1 LSVDYK
7 QRFVMRNDVLINIGT
22 FLARRWSGNPN
33 TIVTLKDG
41 AIPFVNIQNFTIS
54 LPSLNYYLGTE
65 FQKYRQ
71 WRAALWYES
80 MRIAYST
87 KVLSYDLA
95 FGFIL
100 NTLESK
106 RIEILGLGEWE
117 GMENEVIFNEGIS
130 WLSRPLLNALYGKQ
144 KIIEAFSQYLL
155 TGYIKGELFGG
166 ELERVNKAV
175 DFANAVVKDA
185 LYNNRSTDWIE
196 QQVPQIVKLL
206 QINPLITIPLIAPR
220 SRIGLSLSQ
229 SDLMK
234 QVERIVKTK
243 NKEKDGQIVK
253 SIVDGAQLLKE
264 FESLARESKRSE
276 SKGYASLEEF
286 GLSAPDSLAV
296 DERAIYDNDL
306 ITRLKAAVR
315 YWKSGWI
322 EMHDER
328 GDDLDTDAVL
338 ESQPKPFFTDFKLS
352 VKTKI
357 ALLLDHSSS
366 IEDEEI
372 EYKKAT
378 IALCES
384 LKFLGVNFAVYAFS
398 TKERKVKCWIIK
410 RPEEKWSSINARNL
424 AQIKASGGTPL
435 AEIYNLLLPVMKMFR
450 PDILITL
457 TDGEPADYGAVRSAV
472 TSYKMMGIRMVG
484 IGLGKN
490 VNSAVN
496 IGQNLKGLEFE
507 KTLAVSR
514 LQDIPR
520 KVLSLLQI

>member
-1 LSVDYK
+1 
-7 QRFVMRNDVLINIGT
+7 MRNDVLINIGT

-166 ELERVNKAV
+166 ELERVHKAV

-234 QVERIVKTK
+234 QVEKQ
-243 NKEKDGQIVK
+243 G
-253 SIVDGAQLLKE
+253 
-264 FESLARESKRSE
+264 KRW
-276 SKGYASLEEF
+276 
-286 GLSAPDSLAV
+286 PDCEIHS
-296 DERAIYDNDL
+296 R
-306 ITRLKAAVR
+306 RSPAA
-315 YWKSGWI
+315 
-322 EMHDER
+322 
-328 GDDLDTDAVL
+328 
-338 ESQPKPFFTDFKLS
+338 
-352 VKTKI
+352 
-357 ALLLDHSSS
+357 
-366 IEDEEI
+366 
-372 EYKKAT
+372 
-378 IALCES
+378 
-384 LKFLGVNFAVYAFS
+384 
-398 TKERKVKCWIIK
+398 
-410 RPEEKWSSINARNL
+410 
-424 AQIKASGGTPL
+424 
-435 AEIYNLLLPVMKMFR
+435 
-450 PDILITL
+450 
-457 TDGEPADYGAVRSAV
+457 
-472 TSYKMMGIRMVG
+472 
-484 IGLGKN
+484 
-490 VNSAVN
+490 
-496 IGQNLKGLEFE
+496 
-507 KTLAVSR
+507 
-514 LQDIPR
+514 
-520 KVLSLLQI
+520 